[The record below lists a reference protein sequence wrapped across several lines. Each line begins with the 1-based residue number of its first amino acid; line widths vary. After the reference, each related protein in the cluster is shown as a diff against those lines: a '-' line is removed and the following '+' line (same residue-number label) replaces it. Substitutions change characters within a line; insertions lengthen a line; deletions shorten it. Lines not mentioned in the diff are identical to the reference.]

1 MTAPSIANTIAN
13 TITNTKQRVVI
24 IDTGC
29 ANVSSVRFAIE
40 RLGYQ
45 VQISKDPQ
53 VVLAADKLFLPG
65 VGTASEAMHNLEQ
78 RDLVSLVKQVT
89 KPLLGICLGMQLL
102 GKESQEHGQN
112 GNDIIPC
119 LALCD
124 ASVEKIQA
132 EGLPLPHMG
141 WNTIT
146 PEDNHPLFKDIP
158 AGSYFYFVHS
168 YAMPVF
174 DHRDNQ
180 SGATIATTEYGQP
193 FTAAV
198 QNGNYYG
205 VQFHPERSSKA
216 GAQLIKNFLEL

>member
-53 VVLAADKLFLPG
+53 VVLTADKLFLPG

>member
-1 MTAPSIANTIAN
+1 MTALSIAN

>member
-1 MTAPSIANTIAN
+1 MTAPSIV
-13 TITNTKQRVVI
+13 NTKQRVVI

-45 VQISKDPQ
+45 VTISKDPQ

-65 VGTASEAMHNLEQ
+65 VGTASEAMYNLEQ
-78 RDLVSLVKQVT
+78 RNLVTLVKQVT

-102 GKESQEHGQN
+102 GKQSHEHGQQ
-112 GNDIIPC
+112 GTELVSC
-119 LALCD
+119 LGLCD
-124 ASVEKIQA
+124 AVVDKLHAPE
-132 EGLPLPHMG
+132 LPLPHMG

-146 PEDNHPLFKDIP
+146 PQHDHPLFNNIP

-174 DHRDNQ
+174 DHNHNEG
-180 SGATIATTEYGQP
+180 GATIATTEYGQT
-193 FTAAV
+193 FTAAM
-198 QNGNYYG
+198 QSGNYYG